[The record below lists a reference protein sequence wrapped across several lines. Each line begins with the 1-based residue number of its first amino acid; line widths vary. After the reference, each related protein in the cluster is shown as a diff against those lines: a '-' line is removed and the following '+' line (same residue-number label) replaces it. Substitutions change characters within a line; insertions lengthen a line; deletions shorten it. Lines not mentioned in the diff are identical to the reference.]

1 MRERPEMAG
10 KLLKRGKR
18 RAYCAPDIDTADS
31 TTTRASGM
39 SFMLGLAIVFRRDI
53 STSCYRTRTAPI
65 ESAQGR

>member
-53 STSCYRTRTAPI
+53 STSC
-65 ESAQGR
+65 